1 MSKQPVV
8 KGECRQVFESFPRAM
23 LIAGGGK
30 ILQANAQ
37 AESLFG
43 YDPGQLNGRPGEALF
58 PDQLL
63 ELFSGNIAPGKQ
75 AVRTVLLVGKRGDS
89 SQFPAEV
96 SIMPLRI
103 GAGPAA
109 LMIVEDFTETQRAQ
123 FLLHRGM
130 DMLRAEDSD
139 HQALIGRLI
148 KAQEDE
154 RARIAADIHDDT
166 IQVISAAS
174 LRLQQLRLRLRA
186 PEEVSI
192 LDKFEQ
198 ALTLSLS
205 RLRQLVFDLRP
216 SGVERGVVPTIRA
229 DLERMHA
236 DTGIRYFLDDRLT
249 TPVPVSAAVPIYR
262 TAREALVNVRKH
274 ANAATIWVKL
284 AQVDD
289 GCLVSIIDNG
299 VGYHPAEVES
309 RPGHLGLVLMR
320 ERAQLAGGWC
330 RIESSPGA
338 GTTVEFWIP
347 FNGSPSQAE
356 TAGGSAS

>member
-1 MSKQPVV
+1 MSKQPLG
-8 KGECRQVFESFPRAM
+8 KSECRELFESFPRAM

-30 ILQANAQ
+30 ILQANTQ

-43 YDPGQLNGRPGEALF
+43 YGPSQLNGRAGEALF
-58 PDQLL
+58 PNQLL
-63 ELFSGNIAPGKQ
+63 ELFPGNTGPGKQ
-75 AVRTVLLVGKRGDS
+75 GVRTVLLVGRRSDS

-96 SIMPLRI
+96 SIIPLRT

-109 LMIVEDFTETQRAQ
+109 VMIVEDFTETQRAQ
-123 FLLHRGM
+123 FLLQRGM
-130 DMLRAEDSD
+130 NMLREEDSD

-198 ALTLSLS
+198 ALSMSLS

-216 SGVERGVVPTIRA
+216 SGVERGVAPTIRA
-229 DLERMHA
+229 DLERMRA

-249 TPVPVSAAVPIYR
+249 VPIPVTAAVPIYR

-274 ANAATIWVKL
+274 ANATTVWVSL
-284 AQVDD
+284 LEVDD
-289 GCLVSIIDNG
+289 GCLVSIIDDG

-320 ERAQLAGGWC
+320 ERVQLAGGWC

-347 FNGSPSQAE
+347 LNGSPSQAE
-356 TAGGSAS
+356 TAGESAS

>member
-1 MSKQPVV
+1 MTKQPVV
-8 KGECRQVFESFPRAM
+8 RSECREFFEAFPRAM

-30 ILQANAQ
+30 ILQANAR
-37 AESLFG
+37 AEAMFG
-43 YDPGQLNGRPGEALF
+43 YGPGQLNGRAGEALF

-63 ELFSGNIAPGKQ
+63 ELFQGNPPPGKQ
-75 AVRTVLLVGKRGDS
+75 AARTVLLVGRRTDS
-89 SQFPAEV
+89 TQFPAEV
-96 SIMPLRI
+96 SIIPLRT
-103 GAGPAA
+103 GAARAA
-109 LMIVEDFTETQRAQ
+109 VMIVEDFTETQRAQ
-123 FLLHRGM
+123 FLLQRGM
-130 DMLRAEDSD
+130 NMLREEDSD
-139 HQALIGRLI
+139 HKALIGRLI

-174 LRLQQLRLRLRA
+174 LRLQQLRLRLRE

-198 ALTLSLS
+198 ALSMSLS

-229 DLERMHA
+229 DLDRMHS

-249 TPVPVSAAVPIYR
+249 TPIPVTAAVPVYR

-274 ANAATIWVKL
+274 ANAGTVWVRL
-284 AQVDD
+284 SEVDD
-289 GCLVSIIDNG
+289 GCMVSIIDDG
-299 VGYHPAEVES
+299 VGYQPAEVES

-320 ERAQLAGGWC
+320 ERVQLAGGWS
-330 RIESSPGA
+330 RIESSPGT

-347 FNGSPSQAE
+347 FNAAPSEPE
-356 TAGGSAS
+356 TAGESAS